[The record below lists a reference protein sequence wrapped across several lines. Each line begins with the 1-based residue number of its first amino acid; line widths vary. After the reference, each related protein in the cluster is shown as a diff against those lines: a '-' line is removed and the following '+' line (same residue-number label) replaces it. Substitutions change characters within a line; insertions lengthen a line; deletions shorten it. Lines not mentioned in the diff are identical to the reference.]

1 MSFKVI
7 KLLVVILIIVYFSL
21 FIFAQEKISCMV
33 ISFTDSTGSYA
44 GIPVARFISARLAST
59 SDFLS
64 IFDSNYE
71 YTNLSKALEY
81 ARSKSIRILV
91 GGVVTESKVDYSSV
105 YIPSPFG
112 GVRVKSATATVSFQ
126 TDVRLVNDGSTIFSN
141 SYSASETV
149 NDVGVWAWTGWGYV
163 DIDSASFL
171 NSPMGKALNK
181 AVSSFIQD
189 MQKNKNN
196 ITDIINKQ
204 KGEGSLSSEKIDA
217 KWAEETIK
225 LDEYEFIKVYE
236 NNLYNLPKGTTF
248 INGFKCI
255 SREKVVTDFISVVGR
270 NVPFFPGVGGAL
282 LVDYD
287 YPYEVPLCIDTKAVF
302 WGSGSQFFVSLVNLE
317 GLNSKSNIK
326 ARGVLIGFYTYDSTE
341 DLFINAYLASEADVN
356 YPWHWAA
363 ENFEKIGGNTLKIPK
378 EIKNNKDL
386 HIRIFITNKKLIVN
400 VENMNAINM
409 EIPSQLVNKFRKGN
423 IVIQGRDSAISG
435 LVIYKLKV
443 FQEEEYKK
451 ENFNK
456 IDELE
461 RKILSLG
468 AYVKKNENYY
478 NISIKWN
485 KLFYTEDY
493 KNITKTELFEDFMDL
508 MDKLIIAL
516 NSEDVKVKINV
527 SNKNLYSKQRDI
539 ILKYLG
545 SLSNGNYSI
554 KFIPPDDNSGFISF
568 RITR

>member
-1 MSFKVI
+1 M
-7 KLLVVILIIVYFSL
+7 
-21 FIFAQEKISCMV
+21 
-33 ISFTDSTGSYA
+33 
-44 GIPVARFISARLAST
+44 
-59 SDFLS
+59 
-64 IFDSNYE
+64 
-71 YTNLSKALEY
+71 
-81 ARSKSIRILV
+81 
-91 GGVVTESKVDYSSV
+91 
-105 YIPSPFG
+105 
-112 GVRVKSATATVSFQ
+112 
-126 TDVRLVNDGSTIFSN
+126 
-141 SYSASETV
+141 
-149 NDVGVWAWTGWGYV
+149 
-163 DIDSASFL
+163 
-171 NSPMGKALNK
+171 
-181 AVSSFIQD
+181 
-189 MQKNKNN
+189 
-196 ITDIINKQ
+196 
-204 KGEGSLSSEKIDA
+204 
-217 KWAEETIK
+217 
-225 LDEYEFIKVYE
+225 
-236 NNLYNLPKGTTF
+236 
-248 INGFKCI
+248 
-255 SREKVVTDFISVVGR
+255 
-270 NVPFFPGVGGAL
+270 
-282 LVDYD
+282 
-287 YPYEVPLCIDTKAVF
+287 
-302 WGSGSQFFVSLVNLE
+302 VNLE

-356 YPWHWAA
+356 YPWHWAAENAA

-461 RKILSLG
+461 RKIQSLG

-554 KFIPPDDNSGFISF
+554 RFIPPDDNSGFISF